1 MARRGRILVIDDEIG
16 MCKTLNDILVDQGY
30 RVEVAHS
37 GSEGLAKASRRPPDL
52 VILDL
57 CLPDGDGLDL
67 LARIQ
72 KVVPG
77 SEVLIITAYGRE
89 RTLEEVHSRDILA
102 YLEKPLDLERAL
114 ELIRQAI
121 KPAQAECEGEVELLT
136 ALGRRLRGLRKA
148 QRLSQAALSRKTTLN
163 QSYISDLE
171 LGKRNVSLRN
181 LYRLARALQVEL
193 EELFKLDLGKPNG
206 E

>member
-1 MARRGRILVIDDEIG
+1 MIDDEIG

-30 RVEVAHS
+30 QVEVAHS
-37 GSEGLAKASRRPPDL
+37 GSEGVAKASRRPPDL

-67 LARIQ
+67 LARIR
-72 KVVPG
+72 KVVPR
-77 SEVLIITAYGRE
+77 SEVLVITAYGRE

-121 KPAQAECEGEVELLT
+121 KPTQAEGEAELLT
-136 ALGRRLRGLRKA
+136 ALGRRLRALRKA

-193 EELFKLDLGKPNG
+193 EELFKLDLGKPKG